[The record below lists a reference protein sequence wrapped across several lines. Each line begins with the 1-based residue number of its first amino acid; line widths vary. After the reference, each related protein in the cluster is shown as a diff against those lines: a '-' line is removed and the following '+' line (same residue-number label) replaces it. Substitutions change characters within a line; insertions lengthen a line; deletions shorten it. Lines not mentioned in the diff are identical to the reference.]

1 MKNCQQVSP
10 NYLKRLLYFTDKVT
24 MPDYISQFIEYLSSV
39 RNYSPETIRAYHTDL
54 VQFSAF
60 LKSQFPSVDFAGI
73 TNLVIRSYLVFFK
86 EKNYQKT
93 SLARKVATLK
103 SFFKFLA
110 QKRIIENNPITL
122 IRSPRI
128 NKKLPDF
135 MTELEV
141 KNMVHQPAVQ
151 APKFRPNEGR
161 MVALR
166 DAAILELLYSC
177 GLRVSEL
184 AQLKI
189 KDIDFNSS
197 VAHILGKGRQERI
210 VPIGSFA
217 MKAIEDYLSARTK
230 EAQTNKNKEIT
241 KQKPELS
248 ASVTT
253 SSKRASELSASVTAK
268 RPRPA
273 NSAETATATTSP
285 ERASEQ
291 NSHLFLNRFGG
302 GLTDRS
308 VRNEIA
314 RYRLGTGL
322 TNKRIS
328 PHTFRHTFATHLLD
342 HGADLRS
349 VQELLGHKSIS
360 TTQIYT
366 HITTSRL
373 KEVYNKAHPR
383 ARKSKIG

>member
-1 MKNCQQVSP
+1 
-10 NYLKRLLYFTDKVT
+10 
-24 MPDYISQFIEYLSSV
+24 MPDYISQFVEYLSSV
-39 RNYSPETIRAYHTDL
+39 RNYSKETIRSYHTDL
-54 VQFSAF
+54 IQFSGF
-60 LKSQFPSVDFAGI
+60 LKSQFPSVDFSGI
-73 TNLVIRSYLVFFK
+73 TNLIIRSYLVSLK

-110 QKRIIENNPITL
+110 QKRIIGNNPITL

-135 MTELEV
+135 MTESEV
-141 KNMVHQPAVQ
+141 KNMVNQPVIQ

-166 DAAILELLYSC
+166 DTAILELLYSC

-197 VAHILGKGRQERI
+197 VAHILGKGRKERI

-217 MKAIEDYLSARTK
+217 MKAIEDYLSARGK
-230 EAQTNKNKEIT
+230 EFQARKDKLAAR
-241 KQKPELS
+241 QKPE
-248 ASVTT
+248 
-253 SSKRASELSASVTAK
+253 
-268 RPRPA
+268 
-273 NSAETATATTSP
+273 
-285 ERASEQ
+285 Q
-291 NSHLFLNRFGG
+291 NSYLFLNRFGE

-322 TNKRIS
+322 TNKKIS

-366 HITTSRL
+366 HITTNRL
-373 KEVYNKAHPR
+373 KEVYNQAHPR
-383 ARKSKIG
+383 ARKAKIG

>member
-1 MKNCQQVSP
+1 
-10 NYLKRLLYFTDKVT
+10 
-24 MPDYISQFIEYLSSV
+24 MPDYINQFTEYLSSV
-39 RNYSPETIRAYHTDL
+39 RNYSPETIRSYHNDL
-54 VQFSAF
+54 VQFNDF
-60 LKSQFPSVDFAGI
+60 LKSQFPSMDFSGV
-73 TNLVIRSYLVFFK
+73 TNLVIRSYLVFLK

-110 QKRIIENNPITL
+110 QKRLIVNNPITL

-135 MTELEV
+135 MTESEV
-141 KNMVHQPAVQ
+141 KNMIHQPAIQ
-151 APKFRPNEGR
+151 MLKFRPNEGKWI
-161 MVALR
+161 ALR
-166 DAAILELLYSC
+166 NAAILELLYSC

-197 VAHILGKGRQERI
+197 VAHILGKGRKERI

-217 MKAIEDYLSARTK
+217 MKAIENYLTAREK
-230 EAQTNKNKEIT
+230 EARVNKNPKGLPPPAGQARIANKVAA
-241 KQKPELS
+241 KQKPE
-248 ASVTT
+248 
-253 SSKRASELSASVTAK
+253 
-268 RPRPA
+268 
-273 NSAETATATTSP
+273 
-285 ERASEQ
+285 Q
-291 NSHLFLNRFGG
+291 NSYLFLNRFGE

-322 TNKRIS
+322 TNKKIS

-366 HITTSRL
+366 HITTHRL
-373 KEVYNKAHPR
+373 KEVYNQTHPR
-383 ARKSKIG
+383 ARKTKIG

>member
-1 MKNCQQVSP
+1 
-10 NYLKRLLYFTDKVT
+10 
-24 MPDYISQFIEYLSSV
+24 MPDYISQFTEYLSSV
-39 RNYSPETIRAYHTDL
+39 RNYSPQTIRSYRNDMG
-54 VQFSAF
+54 QFNDF
-60 LKSQFPSVDFAGI
+60 LRSQFPSNDLSAV
-73 TNLVIRSYLVFFK
+73 TNLVVRSYLVFLK
-86 EKNYQKT
+86 EKNYQKA
-93 SLARKVATLK
+93 SLAHKVATLK
-103 SFFKFLA
+103 SFFKFLV
-110 QKRIIENNPITL
+110 QKRLIVNNPVTM

-135 MTELEV
+135 MTEPEI
-141 KNMVHQPAVQ
+141 KNMVRQPSVQ
-151 APKFRPNEGR
+151 VPKFRPNEGR

-166 DAAILELLYSC
+166 NAAILELLYSC

-184 AQLKI
+184 AQLRI

-197 VAHILGKGRQERI
+197 VAHILGKGRKERI

-217 MKAIEDYLSARTK
+217 MKAIEDYLTARK
-230 EAQTNKNKEIT
+230 QEMHTNKCK
-241 KQKPELS
+241 
-248 ASVTT
+248 
-253 SSKRASELSASVTAK
+253 
-268 RPRPA
+268 
-273 NSAETATATTSP
+273 TATRRSVVGALEWRRTAARQNP
-285 ERASEQ
+285 EP
-291 NSHLFLNRFGG
+291 NSYLFLNRFGE

-314 RYRLGTGL
+314 RYRTGAGL
-322 TNKRIS
+322 ANKRIS

-366 HITTSRL
+366 HITTNRL
-373 KEVYNKAHPR
+373 KEVYNQAHPR

>member
-1 MKNCQQVSP
+1 MFQSM
-10 NYLKRLLYFTDKVT
+10 D
-24 MPDYISQFIEYLSSV
+24 
-39 RNYSPETIRAYHTDL
+39 
-54 VQFSAF
+54 
-60 LKSQFPSVDFAGI
+60 FPAI
-73 TNLVIRSYLVFFK
+73 TNLVIRSYLVALK

-110 QKRIIENNPITL
+110 QKRVIENNPITL

-135 MTELEV
+135 MTESEV
-141 KNMVHQPAVQ
+141 NNMVHQPTIQ

-197 VAHILGKGRQERI
+197 VAHILGKGRKERI

-217 MKAIEDYLSARTK
+217 MKAIDDYLAARTK
-230 EAQTNKNKEIT
+230 EAQANKSKAAA
-241 KQKPELS
+241 KQKP
-248 ASVTT
+248 A
-253 SSKRASELSASVTAK
+253 LSASVTAK
-268 RPRPA
+268 QPRPA
-273 NSAETATATTSP
+273 NSAETAPATASSVKTS
-285 ERASEQ
+285 ELSASVTASAKRASELSTSVTASAKRASEQ
-291 NSHLFLNRFGG
+291 NSYLFLNRFGG

-322 TNKRIS
+322 TNKKIS

-366 HITTSRL
+366 HITTNRL
-373 KEVYNKAHPR
+373 REVYNQAHPR
-383 ARKSKIG
+383 ARKTKLR

>member
-1 MKNCQQVSP
+1 
-10 NYLKRLLYFTDKVT
+10 

-39 RNYSPETIRAYHTDL
+39 RNYSKETIRSYHTDL
-54 VQFSAF
+54 VQFNGF
-60 LKSQFPSVDFAGI
+60 LKSQFPSMDFPAI
-73 TNLVIRSYLVFFK
+73 TNLVIRSYLVALK

-110 QKRIIENNPITL
+110 QKRVIENNPITL

-135 MTELEV
+135 MTESEV
-141 KNMVHQPAVQ
+141 NNMVHQPTIQ

-197 VAHILGKGRQERI
+197 VAHILGKGRKERI

-217 MKAIEDYLSARTK
+217 MKAIDDYLAARTK
-230 EAQTNKNKEIT
+230 EAQANKSKAAA
-241 KQKPELS
+241 KQKP
-248 ASVTT
+248 A
-253 SSKRASELSASVTAK
+253 LSASVTAK
-268 RPRPA
+268 QPRPA
-273 NSAETATATTSP
+273 NSAETAPATASSVKTS
-285 ERASEQ
+285 ELSASVTASAKRASEQ
-291 NSHLFLNRFGG
+291 NSYLFLNRFGG

-322 TNKRIS
+322 TNKKIS

-366 HITTSRL
+366 HITTNRL
-373 KEVYNKAHPR
+373 REVYNQAHPR
-383 ARKSKIG
+383 ARKTKLR

>member
-1 MKNCQQVSP
+1 MA
-10 NYLKRLLYFTDKVT
+10 
-24 MPDYISQFIEYLSSV
+24 DYINQFIEYLSSV
-39 RNYSPETIRAYHTDL
+39 RNYSKETIRAYCNDL
-54 VQFSAF
+54 AQFSEF

-73 TNLVIRSYLVFFK
+73 TNLVIRSYLVFLK

-135 MTELEV
+135 MTESEV
-141 KNMVHQPAVQ
+141 KNMVHHPIIQS
-151 APKFRPNEGR
+151 PKFRPNEGR

-184 AQLKI
+184 VQLKI

-217 MKAIEDYLSARTK
+217 MKAIENYLSARPPRKHSGGVGGQGRRK
-230 EAQTNKNKEIT
+230 ESSQSP
-241 KQKPELS
+241 KQKPELRS
-248 ASVTT
+248 RPRAFSRRL
-253 SSKRASELSASVTAK
+253 KRSELSAIV
-268 RPRPA
+268 
-273 NSAETATATTSP
+273 NSTETATATTSA

-291 NSHLFLNRFGG
+291 NSHLFLNRFGE

-373 KEVYNKAHPR
+373 KEIYNQAHPR
-383 ARKSKIG
+383 ARKTKIG

>member
-1 MKNCQQVSP
+1 M
-10 NYLKRLLYFTDKVT
+10 D
-24 MPDYISQFIEYLSSV
+24 
-39 RNYSPETIRAYHTDL
+39 
-54 VQFSAF
+54 FSG
-60 LKSQFPSVDFAGI
+60 V
-73 TNLVIRSYLVFFK
+73 TNLVIRSYLVFLK

-110 QKRIIENNPITL
+110 QKRLIVNNPITL

-135 MTELEV
+135 MTEAEV
-141 KNMVHQPAVQ
+141 KNMVHQPAIQ
-151 APKFRPNEGR
+151 APKFRLNEGR
-161 MVALR
+161 MIALR

-197 VAHILGKGRQERI
+197 VAHILGKGRKERI

-217 MKAIEDYLSARTK
+217 MKAIENYLTAREK
-230 EAQTNKNKEIT
+230 EARVNKNPKGPRIANKVAA
-241 KQKPELS
+241 KQKPE
-248 ASVTT
+248 
-253 SSKRASELSASVTAK
+253 
-268 RPRPA
+268 
-273 NSAETATATTSP
+273 
-285 ERASEQ
+285 Q
-291 NSHLFLNRFGG
+291 NSYLFLNRFGE

-314 RYRLGTGL
+314 RYRLGAGL
-322 TNKRIS
+322 TNKKIS

-366 HITTSRL
+366 HITTNRL
-373 KEVYNKAHPR
+373 KEVYNQAHPR
-383 ARKSKIG
+383 ARKTKIG

>member
-1 MKNCQQVSP
+1 MA
-10 NYLKRLLYFTDKVT
+10 
-24 MPDYISQFIEYLSSV
+24 DYVNQFIEYISSV
-39 RNYSPETIRAYHTDL
+39 RNYSRETVRAYHTDL
-54 VQFSAF
+54 MQFSAF
-60 LKSQFPSVDFAGI
+60 LKPQFPSADFADI
-73 TNLVIRSYLVFFK
+73 TNLVIRSYLVFLK

-110 QKRIIENNPITL
+110 QKRLVANNPITL

-135 MTELEV
+135 MTESEV
-141 KNMVHQPAVQ
+141 KNMVHQPVIQ

-184 AQLKI
+184 TQLKI

-197 VAHILGKGRQERI
+197 VAHILGKGRKERI
-210 VPIGSFA
+210 VPVGSFA
-217 MKAIEDYLSARTK
+217 MKAIENYLTARGK
-230 EAQTNKNKEIT
+230 EAQDNKNQQEPHMANKAVA
-241 KQKPELS
+241 KQKPELRSRPGAFSQRLKRSELS

-253 SSKRASELSASVTAK
+253 IT
-268 RPRPA
+268 
-273 NSAETATATTSP
+273 

-366 HITTSRL
+366 HITTNRL
-373 KEVYNKAHPR
+373 KEVYNQAHPR
-383 ARKSKIG
+383 ARKTKIG

>member
-1 MKNCQQVSP
+1 MA
-10 NYLKRLLYFTDKVT
+10 
-24 MPDYISQFIEYLSSV
+24 DYINQFIEYISSV
-39 RNYSPETIRAYHTDL
+39 RSYSQETVRAYHTDL
-54 VQFSAF
+54 AQFSAF
-60 LKSQFPSVDFAGI
+60 LQSQFPSVDFAGI
-73 TNLVIRSYLVFFK
+73 TNLSIRSYLVSLK
-86 EKNYQKT
+86 EKNYQKA

-110 QKRIIENNPITL
+110 QKQIIGNNPITL

-135 MTELEV
+135 MTESEV
-141 KNMVHQPAVQ
+141 KNMVHQPVIQ
-151 APKFRPNEGR
+151 PPKFRPNEGR

-166 DAAILELLYSC
+166 DAAIMELLYSC

-197 VAHILGKGRQERI
+197 VAHILGKGRKERI

-217 MKAIEDYLSARTK
+217 MKAIESYLTAREK
-230 EAQTNKNKEIT
+230 ESHTNKSKMAA
-241 KQKPELS
+241 KQKPG
-248 ASVTT
+248 
-253 SSKRASELSASVTAK
+253 
-268 RPRPA
+268 
-273 NSAETATATTSP
+273 
-285 ERASEQ
+285 Q
-291 NSHLFLNRFGG
+291 NSNLFLNRFGE

-366 HITTSRL
+366 HITTNRL
-373 KEVYNKAHPR
+373 KEVYNQAHPR
-383 ARKSKIG
+383 ARKSKTG

>member
-1 MKNCQQVSP
+1 MA
-10 NYLKRLLYFTDKVT
+10 
-24 MPDYISQFIEYLSSV
+24 DYINQFIEYISSV
-39 RNYSPETIRAYHTDL
+39 RNYSPETVRSYQSDL
-54 VQFSAF
+54 VQFNAF

-73 TNLVIRSYLVFFK
+73 TNLVIRSYLVALK

-110 QKRIIENNPITL
+110 QKRVIENNPITL

-135 MTELEV
+135 MTESEV
-141 KNMVHQPAVQ
+141 GNMIHQPTIQ

-161 MVALR
+161 TVALR
-166 DAAILELLYSC
+166 NAAILELLYSC

-197 VAHILGKGRQERI
+197 VAHILGKGRKERI
-210 VPIGSFA
+210 VPVGSFA
-217 MKAIEDYLSARTK
+217 MKAIENYLTAREK
-230 EAQTNKNKEIT
+230 EAQTNKNKAVA
-241 KQKPELS
+241 KQKPELRSRPRAVSRRLKRSELS

-253 SSKRASELSASVTAK
+253 SIERASELSANV
-268 RPRPA
+268 
-273 NSAETATATTSP
+273 TTSI
-285 ERASEQ
+285 ERASELSANVTTSAGKASEL
-291 NSHLFLNRFGG
+291 NSYLFLNRFGG

-308 VRNEIA
+308 VRNEVA
-314 RYRLGTGL
+314 RYRLSTGL

-366 HITTSRL
+366 HITTNRL
-373 KEVYNKAHPR
+373 KEVYNQAHPR
-383 ARKSKIG
+383 ARKTKIG

>member
-1 MKNCQQVSP
+1 
-10 NYLKRLLYFTDKVT
+10 

-217 MKAIEDYLSARTK
+217 MKAIEDYLQGRRK
-230 EAQTNKNKEIT
+230 ESSQSV
-241 KQKPELS
+241 KQKP
-248 ASVTT
+248 
-253 SSKRASELSASVTAK
+253 
-268 RPRPA
+268 
-273 NSAETATATTSP
+273 
-285 ERASEQ
+285 EQ

>member
-1 MKNCQQVSP
+1 
-10 NYLKRLLYFTDKVT
+10 

-39 RNYSPETIRAYHTDL
+39 RNYSKETIRSYHTDL
-54 VQFSAF
+54 VQFNGF
-60 LKSQFPSVDFAGI
+60 LKSQFPSMDFPAI
-73 TNLVIRSYLVFFK
+73 TNLVIRSYLVALK

-110 QKRIIENNPITL
+110 QKRVIENNPITL

-135 MTELEV
+135 MTESEV
-141 KNMVHQPAVQ
+141 NNMVHQPTIQ

-197 VAHILGKGRQERI
+197 VAHILGKGRKERI

-217 MKAIEDYLSARTK
+217 MKAIDDYLAARTK
-230 EAQTNKNKEIT
+230 EAQANKSKAAA
-241 KQKPELS
+241 KQKP
-248 ASVTT
+248 A
-253 SSKRASELSASVTAK
+253 LSASVTAK
-268 RPRPA
+268 QPRPA
-273 NSAETATATTSP
+273 NSAETAPATASSVKTS
-285 ERASEQ
+285 ELSASVTASAKRASELSTSVTASAKRASEQ
-291 NSHLFLNRFGG
+291 NSYLFLNRFGG

-322 TNKRIS
+322 TNKKIS

-366 HITTSRL
+366 HITTNRL
-373 KEVYNKAHPR
+373 REVYNQAHPR
-383 ARKSKIG
+383 ARKTKLR

>member
-1 MKNCQQVSP
+1 M
-10 NYLKRLLYFTDKVT
+10 D
-24 MPDYISQFIEYLSSV
+24 
-39 RNYSPETIRAYHTDL
+39 
-54 VQFSAF
+54 
-60 LKSQFPSVDFAGI
+60 FPGV
-73 TNLVIRSYLVFFK
+73 TNLVIRSYLVHLK
-86 EKNYQKT
+86 DKNYQKT

-110 QKRIIENNPITL
+110 QKRLIANNPIVL

-135 MTELEV
+135 MTESEV
-141 KNMVHQPAVQ
+141 KNMVHQPAIQ
-151 APKFRPNEGR
+151 TPKFRPNEGR

-197 VAHILGKGRQERI
+197 VAHILGKGRKERI

-217 MKAIEDYLSARTK
+217 MKAIENYLTAREK
-230 EAQTNKNKEIT
+230 EAYVINNKISA
-241 KQKPELS
+241 KQKPE
-248 ASVTT
+248 
-253 SSKRASELSASVTAK
+253 
-268 RPRPA
+268 
-273 NSAETATATTSP
+273 
-285 ERASEQ
+285 Q
-291 NSHLFLNRFGG
+291 NSYLFLNRFGE

-308 VRNEIA
+308 VRNEIT
-314 RYRLGTGL
+314 RYRIGTGL
-322 TNKRIS
+322 TNKKIS

-366 HITTSRL
+366 HITTNRL
-373 KEVYNKAHPR
+373 KEVYNQAHPR